1 VVLQAGIR
9 EREQGWVAPWEV
21 GLYEPC
27 VEFRDGWLCY
37 GVQSEDVVVVVA
49 EQLAAERDAGAV
61 RVVHG
66 YEVG

>member
-1 VVLQAGIR
+1 
-9 EREQGWVAPWEV
+9 
-21 GLYEPC
+21 
-27 VEFRDGWLCY
+27 
-37 GVQSEDVVVVVA
+37 VVVA